1 MKRLSL
7 LKHGIVVLSILCILL
22 SSCSTCTISRT
33 TQSIQKIILKDVPV
47 YSNYRLINTTRKD
60 YLTRIVYTSNDTWL
74 DICKFY
80 IIEMEKL
87 GWELD
92 KTNSPLMTKKPVEL
106 MSFSKSEKTC
116 QILVTQKKKKCLI
129 EIKYKDRSNRHLT

>member
-1 MKRLSL
+1 MKTKYSV
-7 LKHGIVVLSILCILL
+7 VVLSIFGIFL
-22 SSCSTCTISRT
+22 SSCATCSKSGAVYNTS
-33 TQSIQKIILKDVPV
+33 KEILNDVPV
-47 YSNYRLINTTRKD
+47 YSNCRLINTTRKD
-60 YLTRIVYTSNDTWL
+60 YLTRIVYTSNDDWL

-92 KTNSPLMTKKPVEL
+92 ETTTPLMTKKPVEL

-129 EIKYKDRSNRHLT
+129 EIKYKDRSNRQWT